1 MLRAA
6 LLLCVFQLTDPS
18 PPAPLRSALVN
29 DAQGLDTPSPPTPI
43 TCVTYQGRVRY
54 SLGYDHLVDV
64 KNGCTQS
71 VSCAVSTNVNPE
83 PITVNLK
90 PEEATTVVTFIGS
103 PAREFQPQVTC
114 KYTP

>member
-6 LLLCVFQLTDPS
+6 LFLGCCSLLDVHPR
-18 PPAPLRSALVN
+18 APLRMNHPNEANGLEAPALPP
-29 DAQGLDTPSPPTPI
+29 PSS
-43 TCVTYQGRVRY
+43 CVTYQGRVRY

-64 KNGCTQS
+64 KNGCTQA
-71 VSCAVSTNVNPE
+71 VSCAVTTNVNPE
-83 PITVNLK
+83 PITVHLQ
-90 PEEATTVVTFIGS
+90 PTAATTVVTFIGS